1 MRCDGNISLRRRGE
15 TSLGTKAEMKNI
27 NSFKSLHDALEYE
40 ICRQAEVLEEG
51 GTIYQE
57 TRHWEP
63 SRRRTVVMRVKETA
77 DDYRLF
83 PDPDLAPF
91 DLTDDF
97 VEEARARIPEL
108 PDAKAARYV
117 AELGLKRADARQIA
131 GDPQTAALFED
142 AVAAANAAAKKG
154 EKDVAKLVST
164 VANVIV
170 NLVPGHAGVTAA
182 QVASLSALLA
192 TDAITFAQAR
202 EVLDAVDGTDEDPE
216 AVVDA
221 RGMRQVTDTSALE
234 PVVDEVLARCTDQ
247 VRQYHDGNKK
257 VVGYLVGQCMKAS
270 RGQGNPKLFNQLLR
284 QKLEA

>member
-1 MRCDGNISLRRRGE
+1 M
-15 TSLGTKAEMKNI
+15 
-27 NSFKSLHDALEYE
+27 
-40 ICRQAEVLEEG
+40 
-51 GTIYQE
+51 
-57 TRHWEP
+57 
-63 SRRRTVVMRVKETA
+63 
-77 DDYRLF
+77 
-83 PDPDLAPF
+83 
-91 DLTDDF
+91 
-97 VEEARARIPEL
+97 
-108 PDAKAARYV
+108 
-117 AELGLKRADARQIA
+117 
-131 GDPQTAALFED
+131 
-142 AVAAANAAAKKG
+142 
-154 EKDVAKLVST
+154 
-164 VANVIV
+164 IV

-247 VRQYHDGNKK
+247 VRQYH
-257 VVGYLVGQCMKAS
+257 LVGQCMKAS

>member
-1 MRCDGNISLRRRGE
+1 M
-15 TSLGTKAEMKNI
+15 
-27 NSFKSLHDALEYE
+27 
-40 ICRQAEVLEEG
+40 
-51 GTIYQE
+51 
-57 TRHWEP
+57 
-63 SRRRTVVMRVKETA
+63 
-77 DDYRLF
+77 
-83 PDPDLAPF
+83 
-91 DLTDDF
+91 
-97 VEEARARIPEL
+97 
-108 PDAKAARYV
+108 
-117 AELGLKRADARQIA
+117 
-131 GDPQTAALFED
+131 
-142 AVAAANAAAKKG
+142 
-154 EKDVAKLVST
+154 
-164 VANVIV
+164 IV